1 MNSSYV
7 TDVMMFG
14 IKLKN
19 KKTNLLNAIT
29 IFFLIVFDQFSKYLI
44 ENNFNLYESYELI
57 RFLNITFIVNYGFAF
72 GIFNDPNSSQ
82 VLIMIIIMIIIIYLI
97 FLLIQTKSTIIKISF
112 ILILSGAIGNF
123 IDRLLRGYVIDFID
137 LYISNYHWPAFN
149 FADSYISIGF
159 IIIMITILSGK
170 KI

>member
-57 RFLNITFIVNYGFAF
+57 RFLNITFIV
-72 GIFNDPNSSQ
+72 
-82 VLIMIIIMIIIIYLI
+82 LYL
-97 FLLIQTKSTIIKISF
+97 L
-112 ILILSGAIGNF
+112 N
-123 IDRLLRGYVIDFID
+123 
-137 LYISNYHWPAFN
+137 
-149 FADSYISIGF
+149 
-159 IIIMITILSGK
+159 
-170 KI
+170 